1 MRHIALITW
10 IGILLFAGAII
21 VKFRTVAAGDYEIWL
36 EFANTLLL
44 ISIAVSLI
52 HLLRKSQ

>member
-1 MRHIALITW
+1 MKHIALITW
-10 IGILLFAGAII
+10 VGILLFAGAII
-21 VKFRTVAAGDYEIWL
+21 VKFRTVAVGNYEVWL

-52 HLLRKSQ
+52 HLLRRPQ